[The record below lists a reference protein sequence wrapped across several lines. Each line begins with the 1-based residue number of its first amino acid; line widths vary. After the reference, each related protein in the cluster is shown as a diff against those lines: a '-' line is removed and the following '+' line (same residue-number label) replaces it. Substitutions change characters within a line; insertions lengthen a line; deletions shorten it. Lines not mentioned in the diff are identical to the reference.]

1 MTQPKKSILN
11 LNEPQLTLHD
21 EAIAKDFDWIVIQTS
36 GKESQDFI
44 ELDRLEYESFGVQSL
59 LYTKR
64 WKHLPGTDVRDGTCR
79 FLLLDKKKKGM
90 GKLREMLQA
99 SGAFPDSRLIRLDVS
114 LCRTP
119 GETGRYLRWILTQL
133 IWQLIAGNR
142 YDEGDVPN
150 LYGGLWYPAMG
161 WRPSEEEDCL
171 CFVRIDY
178 SQNGQLNLG
187 VQTLWHYQ
195 KEVEEEAEKK
205 GGEKAKKIR
214 KSWRWFIRIP
224 LKGRLKRIAAIDR
237 DQWAKTDG
245 VEVYH
250 TGTFRA
256 FRHHTKDYFLFETMK
271 AHETDKVSL
280 LQAFVKDI
288 QRHLGRYLTLESITT
303 EKTMT
308 CHATKKSQ
316 SDGSRL
322 IQLKKRIREQFQTGP
337 GLHIFIDTDF
347 DTESVEKIAW
357 KLQEAVL
364 KEVPGISIDDID
376 KTPHKGKYN
385 ICLLHDKEY
394 YLRKRSQQK
403 EKTKDKIKDEY
414 QRYDSLT
421 QHVTVDGWLHTKSE
435 KRLETK
441 IAAEIPTILKELL
454 IKEDMKRRH
463 ITMYPGLDSLLE
475 KPMIFVKRIK
485 NKEKSTDICP
495 VYTYYGV
502 RIEKDQTMGFFTFR
516 DDLWESWTGDF
527 KEPVTREGWR
537 ESERIQAD
545 YEKAE
550 RQRWENAPEDL
561 TDCLM
566 SWEGGMYF
574 PVYRTAQTILPDI
587 GNIEDTL
594 HRLDLRWKRWI
605 PRSVIHDSLT
615 AFVSS
620 APSGKEENYKAYAK
634 EIKTQLENVPDAFQ
648 DHPEDYDYAWLSD
661 ILKVRSAKAKAR
673 QEGNKEEEKRLG
685 AIAHTGTHCYAGF
698 LWNWSKKYKEE
709 AIQLS
714 KDFNKQAQLPYY
726 GLEGMQGIWYYQ
738 EDGAFYY
745 FVAHGRI
752 ADAQYALPRAF
763 RIRKIPDTLGLLSK
777 DKGALMK
784 QYLTLLETA
793 FVRST
798 GEYTVVPFPLKYLNE
813 YIKDCVRKEKEAKA

>member
-1 MTQPKKSILN
+1 MTPQKNTILN
-11 LNEPQLTLHD
+11 LNEPQLALHD
-21 EAIAKDFDWIVIQTS
+21 EAIAKDFDWVVIQTS
-36 GKESQDFI
+36 GKESQNFI
-44 ELDRLEYESFGVQSL
+44 ELDRLEYESLGVQSL

-64 WKHLPGTDVRDGTCR
+64 WKPLPGTDVRDGTCR
-79 FLLLDKKKKGM
+79 FLLLDKQKKGI
-90 GKLREMLQA
+90 GKLREILQA

-119 GETGRYLRWILTQL
+119 GETGTYLRWILTQL

-195 KEVEEEAEKK
+195 KKAEEEAEEK
-205 GGEKAKKIR
+205 GGENAQKIQ
-214 KSWRWFIRIP
+214 KSWRWFIRIL

-237 DQWAKTDG
+237 DRWEKTEG

-271 AHETDKVSL
+271 AHETDKVSF

-322 IQLKKRIREQFQTGP
+322 LQLKKRIREQIQAGP

-347 DTESVEKIAW
+347 DTEPVEKIAW
-357 KLQEAVL
+357 KLREAVL
-364 KEVPGISIDDID
+364 KEVPGISMDDIG
-376 KTPHKGKYN
+376 KTPQKGKYN

-403 EKTKDKIKDEY
+403 GQTKEAIKDEY

-441 IAAEIPTILKELL
+441 MAAEIPPILKELL

-463 ITMYPGLDSLLE
+463 VTMYPGLDSLLE

-485 NKEKSTDICP
+485 DKEKSTDGCP

-502 RIEKDQTMGFFTFR
+502 RIKKDQTMGFFTFR

-527 KEPVTREGWR
+527 KEPVTMEGWT
-537 ESERIQAD
+537 ESERIQVN

-550 RQRWENAPEDL
+550 RRRWENAPEDL

-566 SWEGGMYF
+566 SWEGGPYF
-574 PVYRTAQTILPDI
+574 PVYRTAQTILPDTER
-587 GNIEDTL
+587 IEASL

-605 PRSVIHDSLT
+605 PRSVIHDSLK

-620 APSGKEENYKAYAK
+620 APSGKETNHKAYAE
-634 EIKTQLENVPDAFQ
+634 EIERQLKNVPDAFQ

-661 ILKVRSAKAKAR
+661 ILKVRSAKARAR
-673 QEGNKEEEKRLG
+673 QEENKEEEKRLG

-698 LWNWSKKYKEE
+698 LWDWSKKHKEE

-714 KDFNKQAQLPYY
+714 KDFNKQARLPYY

-738 EDGAFYY
+738 TDGAFYY

-752 ADAQYALPRAF
+752 ADAQYAMPRAF
-763 RIRKIPDTLGLLSK
+763 RIRKIPDIRGLLSK
-777 DKGALMK
+777 DKNAYIR

-813 YIKDCVRKEKEAKA
+813 YIKDCVRKEKEAQA